1 MVIIDLVQI
10 SDGTDHYKALEAR
23 DNKSNTTVIYLH
35 AELATEMV
43 TLITVRYWIVIL
55 QVLAIGITW
64 LSQWWTDVYLI
75 TLPIA
80 FVSFCGIL
88 SMNVFFIDHDKWH
101 DLDLST
107 KDDELINA
115 CYQFLH
121 QATVP
126 MKINVAVIAFTCAV
140 N

>member
-1 MVIIDLVQI
+1 
-10 SDGTDHYKALEAR
+10 
-23 DNKSNTTVIYLH
+23 
-35 AELATEMV
+35 MV

-55 QVLAIGITW
+55 QALSMIITW

-75 TLPIA
+75 TLPLA

-101 DLDLST
+101 DLDEST

-115 CYQFLH
+115 CYHFLH

-126 MKINVAVIAFTCAV
+126 MKINVAVISFTCAV